1 MKYVVVIGLT
11 EDLSLVDN
19 LSNSAKGLFQRDEG
33 RARIHR
39 SFCQK
44 KNPKKHPNQ
53 KIQVIRVSK
62 HYC

>member
-19 LSNSAKGLFQRDEG
+19 LSNSTKGLFQRDEG

-44 KNPKKHPNQ
+44 KKPQKPPNQ
-53 KIQVIRVSK
+53 KIEVIRVSK
-62 HYC
+62 DYY